1 MQLDFFFQI
10 LAEAKPAC
18 ATSHYTNRQIREK
31 CDVKFFPI
39 EVHAKT
45 VLRIYWQML
54 KFVAF

>member
-18 ATSHYTNRQIREK
+18 ATSHYTNKQIREK

-39 EVHAKT
+39 ELNAKT
-45 VLRIYWQML
+45 VLMIYLQIL